1 MLLGQQQI
9 SPAKLYYCLS
19 FLVIRIN
26 AVFNPQSLQ
35 TITVYFHHR
44 HSTALAPAPFPLAAL
59 RSGRLTRAIT
69 HTHRPAPRP
78 PAPRC
83 AEPRRYLSPVPTR
96 YVLVPCRVIG
106 PGLQPSTRTTRDDSR
121 SMRGSSDAM
130 STARPSRRPEPP
142 RDSRREGGSHALPR
156 TAPRPRSSLWGPF
169 SAAGRHRQ
177 NPRKWRLLGAVRA
190 PCVPYR
196 GHPAVSISKRIVEL
210 SSLPCWQ

>member
-130 STARPSRRPEPP
+130 SAARPSRRGTAGGKAEATLCLAPP
-142 RDSRREGGSHALPR
+142 PG
-156 TAPRPRSSLWGPF
+156 
-169 SAAGRHRQ
+169 
-177 NPRKWRLLGAVRA
+177 RA
-190 PCVPYR
+190 PPSEGPSPLR
-196 GHPAVSISKRIVEL
+196 GGTARILENDG
-210 SSLPCWQ
+210 C